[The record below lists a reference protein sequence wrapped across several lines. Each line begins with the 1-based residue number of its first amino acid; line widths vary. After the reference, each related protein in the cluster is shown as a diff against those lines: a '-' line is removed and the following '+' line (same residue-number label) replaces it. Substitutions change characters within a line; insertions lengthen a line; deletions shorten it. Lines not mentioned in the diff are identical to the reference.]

1 MGLLGRRD
9 FSLILASYGLSALGD
24 FLALVTLTLKIQEL
38 TGSGWAVA
46 ALLLAGL
53 LPLVMFAPVAGL
65 LVDRFETVKLLAVTS
80 ALQAGVMAGLAFVD
94 SVPMILALVF
104 VLGLGVAITQP
115 GLLVLVPRVAG
126 EEHTIQAN
134 ALLEMARWGG
144 TPLGALLGGTLT
156 AAYGARL
163 SLLLDSG
170 TFVVVALA
178 VLFLSVSRPPV
189 HQASGEERHHE
200 ARRGIEFI
208 WNDSVLRLVV
218 LVLGGMVA
226 FAAMDNVAE
235 VFFAK
240 GVLRAGSTGY
250 GALVGAWTLGIALGA
265 MLTARAVKETRLAP
279 AVLLAAMVGG
289 AAVVT
294 AAGLP
299 SLPLAL
305 AMFVVGGIANGVDL
319 VAMRSLIHQRVPE
332 ELRGRAF
339 SAYYAFIN
347 VGQMV
352 ALGLGGALFEA
363 IGARGSL
370 LVAGTGA
377 ATVGLL
383 GLLRYLRLPI
393 AAEDW
398 PGWGFLPVTRT
409 TPGRPHASA
418 SPSTGDSG
426 SAPRSRAHTPPQIPE
441 EARTPGSGFPRPPA
455 APRPS

>member
-189 HQASGEERHHE
+189 HQASGEKRHHE

-279 AVLLAAMVGG
+279 AVLLAAVVGG

-377 ATVGLL
+377 ATVGLF

-393 AAEDW
+393 AAEEW
-398 PGWGFLPVTRT
+398 PGWGFLPATGAV
-409 TPGRPHASA
+409 PGRP
-418 SPSTGDSG
+418 
-426 SAPRSRAHTPPQIPE
+426 
-441 EARTPGSGFPRPPA
+441 PA
-455 APRPS
+455 